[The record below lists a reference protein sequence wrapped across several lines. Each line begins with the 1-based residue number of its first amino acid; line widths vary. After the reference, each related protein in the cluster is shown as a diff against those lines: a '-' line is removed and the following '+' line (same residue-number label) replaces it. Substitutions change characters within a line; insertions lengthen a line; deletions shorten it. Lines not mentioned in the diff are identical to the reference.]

1 MAKGMEDLLESF
13 RLTSWGGREQG
24 SRPRPWGSFGSMSLP
39 KERSSSMTSTLPRSP
54 HPPGSFFLE
63 VWSPYSLGSLQP
75 PPPRLK
81 RFSQPSLLSSWDYR
95 TLLFS
100 GSFCMKLDLFS
111 QYSHEVWTSLEL
123 AHLKDF
129 VSALPD
135 RLTTSAQKV
144 ERTSAFLLATKQQ
157 EQIFAIGK
165 NIQRQEDCEQNL

>member
-1 MAKGMEDLLESF
+1 MGRTGAGKSSPTLGFFRINESAKGAIIINDINIAKI
-13 RLTSWGGREQG
+13 TS
-24 SRPRPWGSFGSMSLP
+24 
-39 KERSSSMTSTLPRSP
+39 SP
-54 HPPGSFFLE
+54 
-63 VWSPYSLGSLQP
+63 
-75 PPPRLK
+75 
-81 RFSQPSLLSSWDYR
+81 R